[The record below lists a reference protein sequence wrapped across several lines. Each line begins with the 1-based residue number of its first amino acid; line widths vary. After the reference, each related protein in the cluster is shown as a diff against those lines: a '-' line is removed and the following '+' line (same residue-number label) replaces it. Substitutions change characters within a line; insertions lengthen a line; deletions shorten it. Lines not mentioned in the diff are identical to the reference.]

1 MLFVN
6 LFISSCGSYTQILF
20 NLFCSL
26 KYLRTSYITN
36 VSINAYRMNVL
47 NLEITANKAEEKQGL
62 SMLLQKQER
71 KQQLT
76 GLQKSSVRPNQRLT
90 YYI

>member
-1 MLFVN
+1 
-6 LFISSCGSYTQILF
+6 
-20 NLFCSL
+20 
-26 KYLRTSYITN
+26 
-36 VSINAYRMNVL
+36 MNVL